1 MNSNS
6 SLSADEL
13 RHVSGSLK
21 RAHMSDHL
29 ATAVFYVV
37 SGAFVLLLIAF
48 TMYVVW
54 GGIKAFRPEIFSFD
68 ANGIGNQFF
77 NTVYLVFLSLVISVP
92 IGIFAGVYMAEYA
105 PEGRIIHALRIAIET
120 LSSPFDRGRPF
131 WLPGLY
137 HHGRIPV
144 EPLRRRFVGVRPV
157 SAAYHCDNL

>member
-1 MNSNS
+1 MNPNS

-120 LSSPFDRGRPF
+120 LSS
-131 WLPGLY
+131 LPSIVVGLFGY
-137 HHGRIPV
+137 LVFIIM
-144 EPLRRRFVGVRPV
+144 VG
-157 SAAYHCDNL
+157 SQWNLFAGALGIAQTTRMLA